1 MDGAKA
7 TVIVLLLAGILAA
20 SCLGSAAPA
29 GREGFRSMPPQK
41 KSINETVKRLG
52 DECRRGNAKGSC
64 VNWAVTKFSGEFE
77 PQKLNNYFKMFCYK
91 KSRGGP
97 NKCGEEFMGA
107 LGNPKFRQSLKNDR
121 SYQGREGF
129 SQGPQGPA
137 RRPAQPPMPPPPMP
151 PTPPMQP
158 PPAGPPP
165 RPEPP
170 MSPVPTPP
178 TAPFWPGRVQE
189 LYRRCEGRDL
199 DACADYG
206 VLTREREGFKRAK
219 LRNYLEYACKQGS
232 GGGKLCGKIFLEK
245 WKSDAFRQR
254 VLKSPNYR

>member
-41 KSINETVKRLG
+41 PGGGPQKPVHRPGHQEPSINETVKRLG

-129 SQGPQGPA
+129 S
-137 RRPAQPPMPPPPMP
+137 
-151 PTPPMQP
+151 
-158 PPAGPPP
+158 
-165 RPEPP
+165 
-170 MSPVPTPP
+170 
-178 TAPFWPGRVQE
+178 
-189 LYRRCEGRDL
+189 
-199 DACADYG
+199 
-206 VLTREREGFKRAK
+206 
-219 LRNYLEYACKQGS
+219 
-232 GGGKLCGKIFLEK
+232 
-245 WKSDAFRQR
+245 
-254 VLKSPNYR
+254 